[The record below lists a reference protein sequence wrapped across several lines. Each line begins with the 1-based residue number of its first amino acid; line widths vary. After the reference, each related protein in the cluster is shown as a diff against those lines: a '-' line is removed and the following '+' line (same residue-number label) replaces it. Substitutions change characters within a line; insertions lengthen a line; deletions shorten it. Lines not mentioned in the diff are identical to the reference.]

1 MDALKRTI
9 PCFRGFTLQLY
20 TKVLIAILFTFMTPI
35 RYFNGHSDCPPNQ
48 TKKQT
53 FVACNGGP
61 TRCETVLTHL
71 CNGTEK

>member
-48 TKKQT
+48 TKNK
-53 FVACNGGP
+53 
-61 TRCETVLTHL
+61 HL
-71 CNGTEK
+71 LPVMEALQGVRLS